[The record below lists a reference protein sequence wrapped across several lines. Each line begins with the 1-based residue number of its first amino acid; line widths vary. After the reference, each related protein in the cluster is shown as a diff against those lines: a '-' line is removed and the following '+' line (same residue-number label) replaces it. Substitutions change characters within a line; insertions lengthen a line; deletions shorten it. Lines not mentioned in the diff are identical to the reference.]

1 MHNIILAI
9 DKSLLILLLLLR
21 RYGISR
27 SAKGWSF
34 LAWCLA
40 TGYIAKVALCPCVR
54 STRNRVNNSS
64 LSLEE
69 LYFYLADMPIYH
81 IWRIFVTNIFFFFII
96 HLLLIKNQ
104 LQNTLNSFNI
114 SNKSNSSFFQVH
126 LSSSLM
132 ETTGKI
138 FTASLS
144 LVYHTKSTPC

>member
-1 MHNIILAI
+1 MKLNRFYVITQR
-9 DKSLLILLLLLR
+9 KSGDYIT
-21 RYGISR
+21 SFWP
-27 SAKGWSF
+27 SANLWWSF

-69 LYFYLADMPIYH
+69 LYFYLADIL
-81 IWRIFVTNIFFFFII
+81 WQFFFFII

-104 LQNTLNSFNI
+104 FQNTLNSVNI

-126 LSSSLM
+126 LSGSLM

-138 FTASLS
+138 FTVSLS